1 MQNTFVTQVLP
12 AGNLNP
18 MKDGSMMPLPPGSI
32 VPTVVNGSIIPVKTI
47 PDATASVLTTQT
59 IPVQTVRQ
67 SYVIPAPTTS
77 VVQT

>member
-18 MKDGSMMPLPPGSI
+18 MKDGSMVPLPPGSI

-47 PDATASVLTTQT
+47 PMQLQVFLQLKLF
-59 IPVQTVRQ
+59 QFKQ
-67 SYVIPAPTTS
+67 
-77 VVQT
+77 